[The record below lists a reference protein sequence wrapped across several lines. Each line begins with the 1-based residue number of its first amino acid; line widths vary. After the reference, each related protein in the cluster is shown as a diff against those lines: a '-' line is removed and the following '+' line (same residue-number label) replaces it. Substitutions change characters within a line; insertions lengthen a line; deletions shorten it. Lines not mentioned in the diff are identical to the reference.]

1 MHACVLCERACLS
14 MCQCV
19 CGGGGGGGGGEGVEG
34 RCFAVFDFECIFV
47 CSFFS
52 TSRLQMM
59 LRSFNSHKKSF
70 KKIHL
75 LIG

>member
-1 MHACVLCERACLS
+1 MLEHVS
-14 MCQCV
+14 VCV
-19 CGGGGGGGGGEGVEG
+19 CVCVCVGGGGSGVEG

-70 KKIHL
+70 KKDSSIDWL
-75 LIG
+75 TD